1 MYSLPV
7 QVCREIRR
15 WYCVLKRH
23 PLVTLDIISQKIP
36 AVALGPLAVL
46 GVIVGV
52 APVHQHQAMVYNST
66 VQVPA
71 KKGNESLGF

>member
-7 QVCREIRR
+7 QVCREIRC

-23 PLVTLDIISQKIP
+23 PLVTLDIIGQEVP
-36 AVALGPLAVL
+36 AVALGALAVL

-52 APVHQHQAMVYNST
+52 APVHQHQAMVDNST

-71 KKGNESLGF
+71 NG